1 MPYESKLACA
11 DADTLF
17 EAILSLRNA
26 EECYR
31 FFSDLCTV
39 KELRDMCQ
47 RFHIAKLLDQKVS
60 FQIIMSQIPASTATI
75 GRVNRSLKYGENG
88 YQIVLP
94 RLKKP
99 ASGR

>member
-39 KELRDMCQ
+39 K
-47 RFHIAKLLDQKVS
+47 
-60 FQIIMSQIPASTATI
+60 
-75 GRVNRSLKYGENG
+75 
-88 YQIVLP
+88 
-94 RLKKP
+94 
-99 ASGR
+99 